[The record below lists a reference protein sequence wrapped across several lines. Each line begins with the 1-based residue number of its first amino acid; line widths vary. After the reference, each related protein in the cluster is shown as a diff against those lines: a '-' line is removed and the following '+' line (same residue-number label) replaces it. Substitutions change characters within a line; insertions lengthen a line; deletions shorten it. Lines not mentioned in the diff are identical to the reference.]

1 MLAYKSDTVGTH
13 STASLVVA
21 VSPYPRPP
29 TFKIS
34 LIIVCKR
41 VNHSPASFPRTWEMG
56 MLIDYL
62 RLRLIAHSRSHTLS
76 TSSSK
81 KHSVPTYSLKG
92 VQFDRSAS
100 SI

>member
-29 TFKIS
+29 AFKIS

-62 RLRLIAHSRSHTLS
+62 RLIDCAFPLTHPLNIVQQKTLR
-76 TSSSK
+76 
-81 KHSVPTYSLKG
+81 TYIFLEG
-92 VQFDRSAS
+92 CAV
-100 SI
+100 